1 MFSNVNNYTY
11 VTNNGI
17 EKYVVLEKHE
27 LLVDIYKSS
36 ELALSFD

>member
-1 MFSNVNNYTY
+1 MFSNVNNSTY

-27 LLVDIYKSS
+27 LFVDIYKSS